1 MPRDGNAN
9 IVAAA
14 AGGDLA
20 ALKAALLKL
29 EISDDDDDE
38 PTDLPAAAAAAEYRI
53 PGRGTAHLRSRQG
66 SRGSDG
72 SSGAPPQPPTT
83 RVEQKPRRASVD
95 DSTFLTGIAFEDPA
109 SESDSSSDGGDLQ
122 KMLGV

>member
-29 EISDDDDDE
+29 EISDDDDEE
-38 PTDLPAAAAAAEYRI
+38 PADLPAAAAEYRI

-72 SSGAPPQPPTT
+72 SSDAPPQPPAT
-83 RVEQKPRRASVD
+83 RIEQKPRRASVD
-95 DSTFLTGIAFEDPA
+95 DSTFLTGIAFEDPEDA
-109 SESDSSSDGGDLQ
+109 ESDSSSDGGDLQ
-122 KMLGV
+122 KMLGI